1 MNICELHSISKAF
14 GEKVIFEDFSLTIE
28 QGDQICISG
37 KSGSGKSTL
46 LNIMGL
52 LESPDAGTVNVCG
65 ITDVKANSRQARHLL
80 RTKIGFLF
88 QNFALIDDKSV
99 GYNLDIACVNSKIPK
114 SKWNDRKTELLKDLQ
129 LDISLKEKVYKLSGG
144 EQQRL
149 ALARILLKNCGL
161 IFADEPTG
169 SLDIANRDITL
180 DILLRLNRTGKT
192 VVLVSH
198 DPYIVN
204 KSRRVVEL

>member
-1 MNICELHSISKAF
+1 MNICELHGISKSF
-14 GEKVIFEDFSLTIE
+14 GKKTIFNDFSLKIE
-28 QGDQICISG
+28 QGDQICITG

-52 LESPDAGTVNVCG
+52 LEKADSGTINMCG
-65 ITDVKANSRQARHLL
+65 VKDVKANSRQAQNLL

-99 GYNLDIACVNSKIPK
+99 DYNLDIACINSKVPK
-114 SKWNDRKTELLKDLQ
+114 SKWHNKKLELLKELQ
-129 LDISLKEKVYKLSGG
+129 LDISLKDKVYNLSGG

-149 ALARILLKNCGL
+149 ALARILLKNCEV

-169 SLDIANRDITL
+169 SLDIYNRDITL
-180 DILLRLNRTGKT
+180 DILSKLNRDGKT
-192 VVLVSH
+192 IIMVSH

-204 KSRRVVEL
+204 KSRKVVEL